1 MSACAV
7 LALHPNDLLEGDSLL
22 FDEAVDEADETHVGS
37 LKLSSDDGDLT
48 PAGDTANGTLPRS
61 ASMFLYPTLPSSL
74 PSNTVAFDA
83 MLPLFPEGGS
93 AGTEAVPA
101 VVARGGVFRTCAVS
115 LEADLRTATGT
126 GRSTGLSPLGSE
138 VDEDDGPGLDLRLML
153 FSLMLS
159 SVG

>member
-1 MSACAV
+1 M
-7 LALHPNDLLEGDSLL
+7 EGDSLL

-83 MLPLFPEGGS
+83 MLPLFPDGGS
-93 AGTEAVPA
+93 AGTAAAPVPA
-101 VVARGGVFRTCAVS
+101 VVVARGGVFRTCVVS
-115 LEADLRTATGT
+115 LEVDLRITTGT

-138 VDEDDGPGLDLRLML
+138 VDEDDGPGLDLRLLL